1 MLFPFDEVV
10 ETRQTTT
17 LRVKKARDK
26 KTSKKKKMNTQEVK
40 KENQK

>member
-10 ETRQTTT
+10 ETRQTT
-17 LRVKKARDK
+17 LRVKKVRDK